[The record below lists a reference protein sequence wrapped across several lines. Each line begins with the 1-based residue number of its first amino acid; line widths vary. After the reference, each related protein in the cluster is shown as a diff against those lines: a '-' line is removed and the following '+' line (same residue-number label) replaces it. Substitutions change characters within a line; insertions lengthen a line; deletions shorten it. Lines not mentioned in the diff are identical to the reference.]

1 MNEILTRREQRA
13 QGLQDAPVPMHGEA
27 MDRLRRLIDSC
38 GATGVSD
45 VHVHPGK
52 PARRVDRNQLVIDD
66 GPEAVYS
73 AEDIATWLQVG
84 TQGARNPMEAKGHA
98 FAGFDTDLY
107 RVRAT
112 FRKSFAGTTTSL
124 RLIPSVIP
132 SSTDLKIPESI
143 RKVIHRDSGLV
154 IFYGPTGSGKT
165 TGTASLIQDIN
176 TLYDKHIYIVED
188 PTEFVHTEIGA
199 SSIVQRQIGIHAS
212 DYPSAI
218 EDALRS
224 KPNVIV
230 IGELLDPAT
239 TKAALHAATTG
250 HLVFTT
256 AHAGSTAEALD
267 GFIGQFPAN
276 EQPQIRTRLSQS
288 LLAIMVQKLVPTVD
302 GTLTAAREVMINN
315 TNFAELIRTEE
326 TQMIRS
332 QLSGD
337 RGNSFSLE
345 DNLLEL
351 VKAGTITAET
361 AIASA
366 RNPRDLVSD
375 LTRAGLNPGL
385 AAVA

>member
-1 MNEILTRREQRA
+1 MNETLTRREQRA
-13 QGLQDAPVPMHGEA
+13 HETNNIPAHPEA
-27 MDRLRRLIDSC
+27 MDRLHRLIDSC

-52 PARRVDRNQLVIDD
+52 PARRVDRNQLVIDE

-73 AEDIATWLQVG
+73 AEDLAAWLEVG
-84 TQGARNPMEAKGHA
+84 TYGARNPMGEKGHV
-98 FAGFDTDLY
+98 FAGFDTDKY

-112 FRKSFAGTTTSL
+112 FRKSFAGVTASFRLIPGVVPSSTSL
-124 RLIPSVIP
+124 RM
-132 SSTDLKIPESI
+132 PESI
-143 RKVIHRDSGLV
+143 RQLIHRDSGLI

-165 TGTASLIQDIN
+165 TGTAALIKDIN
-176 TLYDKHIYIVED
+176 TLYDKHIYMVED

-199 SSIVQRQIGIHAS
+199 TSIVQRQIGLHAA

-256 AHAGSTAEALD
+256 AHAGSTVEALD

-288 LLAIMVQKLVPTVD
+288 LLAIMVQKLVPAVD

-315 TNFAELIRTEE
+315 TNFAELIRTED

-366 RNPRDLVSD
+366 RNPRDLISE